1 MLVSTRPGRRLSGA
15 LLLLAS
21 LTGFTAAAAPES
33 ASAAPQVDPQMQKV
47 LDAHKS
53 LNPKPLH
60 TLKPAEAR
68 QGPSAK
74 DAVEAS
80 LKKEGKPTTPEK
92 VAKVEDRRIPGPG
105 QPLDVR
111 VYTPEGSGP
120 FPAVVYYHG
129 GGFVIADLDVYD
141 ASPRALAN
149 QAQAVVVSVHYRQA
163 PEHRFPASLDD
174 AAAAFRYVQS
184 HPKEF
189 NIDPKRVAVAG
200 ESAGGNLAT
209 AVSMRQKQSKG
220 AMPVFQLLVYPF
232 VSNDLA
238 TPSHQANGTG
248 NYLVSNEDLGWFWK
262 NELGNDWQK
271 SRNPQA
277 LPIHASTAQLKGL
290 PPALVI
296 VAGLDPLLDEGLAYA
311 DKLKAAGVT
320 VDVKRYDGVTH
331 EFFGMAPVVDK
342 AKQAQA
348 DAGAALKKAF
358 ATPGV
363 QQGTGGSGEQEQ
375 P

>member
-1 MLVSTRPGRRLSGA
+1 
-15 LLLLAS
+15 
-21 LTGFTAAAAPES
+21 
-33 ASAAPQVDPQMQKV
+33 MQKV
-47 LDAHKS
+47 LDAFKA

-68 QGPSAK
+68 QQPTPK
-74 DAVEAS
+74 DAVEAV

-92 VAKVEDRRIPGPG
+92 VAKVEDRKIQGPG
-105 QPLDVR
+105 GPLDVR

-120 FPAVVYYHG
+120 FPAVVYFHG
-129 GGFVIADLDVYD
+129 GGFVIANLDVYD

-149 QAQAVVVSVHYRQA
+149 QAQAVVVSINYRQA

-174 AAAAFRYVQS
+174 AAASFRYVQS
-184 HPKEF
+184 HPSEF

-200 ESAGGNLAT
+200 EGAGGNLAT
-209 AVSMRQKQSKG
+209 ALTMRQKQSKG
-220 AMPVFQLLVYPF
+220 ALPVFQLLVYPL
-232 VSNDLA
+232 VSNDLS

-262 NELGNDWQK
+262 NQLGNDWQK

-296 VAGLDPLLDEGLAYA
+296 VAGLDPLLDEGQAYA

-331 EFFGMAPVVDK
+331 GFFGMAPVVDK
-342 AKQAQA
+342 AKQAQS

-358 ATPGV
+358 SAPTTP
-363 QQGTGGSGEQEQ
+363 QGTGGSGEQKK

>member
-1 MLVSTRPGRRLSGA
+1 MALPLRGLRLTWA
-15 LLLLAS
+15 LLVLWS
-21 LTGFTAAAAPES
+21 LVGFTAAAAPS
-33 ASAAPQVDPQMQKV
+33 DAPAQQVDPQMQKV
-47 LDAHKS
+47 LDAHKA

-74 DAVEAS
+74 DAVES
-80 LKKEGKPTTPEK
+80 VLKQEGKPTTPEK
-92 VAKVEDRRIPGPG
+92 VAKVEDRRIAGPG
-105 QPLDVR
+105 EPLSVR
-111 VYTPEGSGP
+111 VYTPEGTGP
-120 FPAVVYYHG
+120 FPAVVYFHG
-129 GGFVIADLDVYD
+129 GGFVIADKDTYD
-141 ASPRALAN
+141 AGPRALAN
-149 QAQAVVVSVHYRQA
+149 QAQAVVVSVDYRQA

-184 HPKEF
+184 HPKDF

-209 AVSMRQKQSKG
+209 GVAMRQKQSKG
-220 AMPVFQLLVYPF
+220 AQPVFQLLVYPF
-232 VSNDLA
+232 VSNDLS
-238 TPSHQANGTG
+238 TPSHQSNGTG

-262 NELGNDWQK
+262 QELGNDWQK

-331 EFFGMAPVVDK
+331 EFFGMASVVDK

-348 DAGAALKKAF
+348 DAGAALKQAF
-358 ATPGV
+358 ASGAK
-363 QQGTGGSGEQEQ
+363 QGIGGSGEQEQ